1 MIARCVRPSDV
12 TLENISGAILC
23 NDVVVAGESGRVKL
37 AKGTRLRS
45 SDAEALRASPHELH
59 LVDMSAGDIHEDEA
73 AVRLARAIAGPGIS
87 VRDPVE
93 SQVHMRAAHRGVF
106 HVNVHV
112 LQAINDIGD
121 PSVFTVFEG
130 QPVEVGKAVATA
142 KVTPLVVPESQ
153 VQRVESLAAT
163 TFPML
168 YVKPFTACSVG
179 VIVRDRFSD
188 TTREQFEGALDM
200 KLGWFG
206 SHVDPLRYVGDDPAE
221 IASMLAEFVHGGVGL
236 VLAGGVNSTDPLDP
250 IVQALG
256 RIGAVTE
263 RRGVPAHPGSTCW
276 LSYCG
281 DIPIFGLALC
291 GMFAKTTVFDL
302 LLPRFLS
309 RERVASSDLAALGH
323 GGLLSRDMQF
333 RFPDYSADGPA
344 IE

>member
-1 MIARCVRPSDV
+1 MIARCVRPSDI
-12 TLENISGAILC
+12 TPENIAGAILC
-23 NDVVVAGESGRVKL
+23 NDVVVAGERGRVKL

-45 SDAEALRASPHELH
+45 SDADALRASPHELH
-59 LVDMSAGDIHEDEA
+59 LVDMSAGEVHEDEA
-73 AVRLARAIAGPGIS
+73 AVRLARAIAGPGIT

-93 SQVHMRAAHRGVF
+93 SQVHMRAANRGVF
-106 HVNVHV
+106 HVNANV
-112 LQAINDIGD
+112 LQAINELGD
-121 PSVFTVFEG
+121 ASVFTVFEG

-153 VQRVESLAAT
+153 VQRAESLAADA
-163 TFPML
+163 FPA
-168 YVKPFTACSVG
+168 VRVSPFNACSVG

-206 SHVDPLRYVGDDPAE
+206 SHVDSLSYVGDDPAE
-221 IASMLAEFVHGGVGL
+221 IASVVAEFVHDGVGL

-250 IVQALG
+250 IVQALD

-309 RERVASSDLAALGH
+309 RERVAFGDLATLGH

-333 RFPDYSADGPA
+333 RFPDYSRGGPA
-344 IE
+344 TD